1 LGQKSNPIGLRLGIN
16 KTWDSIWFDEKNF
29 ADRIKEDL
37 VIRNYVL
44 SRYPSASIAKV
55 LINRTSEKASVNIKT
70 ARPGLIIG
78 KGGTEVDA
86 LKKALNKLIGYDVQV
101 NVSEIKRPALVA
113 KLVGQN
119 IAQQLEKKV
128 NYRRAVKK
136 SIQSTMQLGAAGI
149 RVCVAGRLNGA
160 EIARSEW
167 YREGRVPLHTLKAN
181 IDYGVAEAMTTYGI
195 IGIKVWIHHADD
207 SDNTK
212 ESHKKM
218 NKNTVSGK

>member
-1 LGQKSNPIGLRLGIN
+1 MGQKSNPIGLRLGIN
-16 KTWDSIWFDEKNF
+16 KSWDSVWFDEKNF
-29 ADRIKEDL
+29 SDRIKEDL
-37 VIRNYVL
+37 VIRNYVF
-44 SRYPSASIAKV
+44 SRYPSASISKV
-55 LINRTSEKASVNIKT
+55 LISRTSEKAAVTINT

-136 SIQSTMQLGAAGI
+136 SIQSTMQLGAGGI
-149 RVCVAGRLNGA
+149 RVCISGRLNGA
-160 EIARSEW
+160 EIARSETF
-167 YREGRVPLHTLKAN
+167 REGRVPLHTLRSD
-181 IDYGVAEAMTTYGI
+181 IDYARVEANTAYGI
-195 IGIKVWIHHADD
+195 IGLKVWVFNDKI
-207 SDNTK
+207 
-212 ESHKKM
+212 
-218 NKNTVSGK
+218 

>member
-44 SRYPSASIAKV
+44 SRYSSASIAKV

-160 EIARSEW
+160 EIARSETF
-167 YREGRVPLHTLKAN
+167 REGRVPLHTLRSN
-181 IDYGVAEAMTTYGI
+181 IDYASVQANTAYGI
-195 IGIKVWIHHADD
+195 IGMKVWIFND
-207 SDNTK
+207 K
-212 ESHKKM
+212 I
-218 NKNTVSGK
+218 